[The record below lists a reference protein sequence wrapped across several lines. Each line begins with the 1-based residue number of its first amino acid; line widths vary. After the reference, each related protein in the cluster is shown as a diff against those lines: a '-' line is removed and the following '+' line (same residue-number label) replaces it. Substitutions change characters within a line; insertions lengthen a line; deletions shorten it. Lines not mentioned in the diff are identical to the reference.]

1 MFSLKVLEARVL
13 RTKRGAGKRELSA
26 SLVEL
31 LPSVG
36 GLGLP
41 VGDPGCK
48 FSLEAIKLFL
58 EGGRVLSGL
67 GQLY

>member
-13 RTKRGAGKRELSA
+13 RTKRGAGETELSA

-31 LPSVG
+31 LLSVG
-36 GLGLP
+36 GLSLP
-41 VGDPGCK
+41 GGDPGCK
-48 FSLEAIKLFL
+48 FSLGAIKLFL

-67 GQLY
+67 GQL